1 MPNGSPVSDNLG
13 DMAQLV
19 EHIVH
24 IDGVTGSS
32 PVATTGKEEVRWW
45 LLLFFFFP
53 GKKEESL
60 YHSQPD
66 EGGMIHEKYCA
77 DPAANTAITNVDQER
92 EIL

>member
-1 MPNGSPVSDNLG
+1 MGSQVRALLRPLIKKKSD
-13 DMAQLV
+13 
-19 EHIVH
+19 
-24 IDGVTGSS
+24 DG
-32 PVATTGKEEVRWW
+32 
-45 LLLFFFFP
+45 FFFFLLLS